1 MKKTVI
7 LLTSLALML
16 GTAASTTSAKP
27 GNTPAGQSGKE
38 VSSKAPKDKETQ
50 IEEKQTEKVESADMV
65 STEEDKV
72 KDPSTSETENTTNN
86 TTNNTTDPTDP
97 TESKKKGSKGYKGLL
112 NAIQHVENK
121 PAGAVLADIL
131 LTKYATE
138 LTDEQIKEL
147 EAIIEKDKALET
159 AAAMLEKNGSVTDAV
174 YLQEEAIKANFKNL
188 DLYKTMG
195 KLNEKAGKKNG
206 VKLYVNG
213 EASDSE
219 PFVKKGNTF
228 VPFRAIAESLK
239 AEVAWN
245 PEERSII
252 VTKDGVSIKLVVDSK
267 TATVNGK
274 NVSLDAPA
282 TITKGST
289 YVPVRFIS
297 EALDATVQWEEE
309 SKTVVVYE
317 EE

>member
-16 GTAASTTSAKP
+16 GTAAGTSSAKP
-27 GNTPAGQSGKE
+27 GNTPSGQSGKA

-50 IEEKQTEKVESADMV
+50 IEEKQTEKVESADTV

-86 TTNNTTDPTDP
+86 PTDP

-112 NAIQHVENK
+112 NAIQHVEDK

-147 EAIIEKDKALET
+147 EAILEKDKALET
-159 AAAMLEKNGSVTDAV
+159 AAEMLEKNGSVTDAV

>member
-16 GTAASTTSAKP
+16 ATAAGTTSAKP
-27 GNTPAGQSGKE
+27 GNTPPGQSGKE
-38 VSSKAPKDKETQ
+38 VSSKAPKDKETP
-50 IEEKQTEKVESADMV
+50 IEEKQTEEVESSETV
-65 STEEDKV
+65 STEDDKV
-72 KDPSTSETENTTNN
+72 KDSSTSETENTTNN
-86 TTNNTTDPTDP
+86 TTDP

-112 NAIQHVENK
+112 NAIQHVEDK

-147 EAIIEKDKALET
+147 EAILEKDKALET
-159 AAAMLEKNGSVTDAV
+159 AAEMLEKNGSVTDAV

-252 VTKDGVSIKLVVDSK
+252 VMKDGVSIKLVVDSK

>member
-16 GTAASTTSAKP
+16 GTTASTTSAKP
-27 GNTPAGQSGKE
+27 ANTPAGQSGKE
-38 VSSKAPKDKETQ
+38 VSSKAPKNKETQ
-50 IEEKQTEKVESADMV
+50 IEEIQTEKVESPDTV

-72 KDPSTSETENTTNN
+72 KDPLTSETENTTNN
-86 TTNNTTDPTDP
+86 TT
-97 TESKKKGSKGYKGLL
+97 ESKKKGSKGFKGLL
-112 NAIQHVENK
+112 NAIQHVEDK
-121 PAGAVLADIL
+121 PAGAVLADTL

-138 LTDEQIKEL
+138 LTDEQIQEL
-147 EAIIEKDKALET
+147 EAILENDKALET
-159 AAAMLEKNGSVTDAV
+159 AAGMLEINGSVTDAV

-219 PFVKKGNTF
+219 PFVTKGNTF

-252 VTKDGVSIKLVVDSK
+252 VTKDGVRVKLVVDSK
-267 TATVNGK
+267 TATINGK

-317 EE
+317 EK

>member
-1 MKKTVI
+1 MKKTI
-7 LLTSLALML
+7 TLLTSLALML
-16 GTAASTTSAKP
+16 ATAAGTTSAKP
-27 GNTPAGQSGKE
+27 GNTPPGQSGKE
-38 VSSKAPKDKETQ
+38 ISSKAPKDKETP
-50 IEEKQTEKVESADMV
+50 IEEKQTEEVESSDTV

-86 TTNNTTDPTDP
+86 TTDP

-112 NAIQHVENK
+112 NAIQHVEDK

-138 LTDEQIKEL
+138 LTHEQIKEL

-159 AAAMLEKNGSVTDAV
+159 AAEILEKNGSVTDAV
-174 YLQEEAIKANFKNL
+174 YLQEEAIKSNFKNL

-213 EASDSE
+213 EASNSE

-317 EE
+317 KE

>member
-7 LLTSLALML
+7 LLTALTLML
-16 GTAASTTSAKP
+16 GTAAGTTLAKP
-27 GNTPAGQSGKE
+27 GNTPAGKSGKE

-50 IEEKQTEKVESADMV
+50 IEEKQTEEVESSETV
-65 STEEDKV
+65 STEED
-72 KDPSTSETENTTNN
+72 THI
-86 TTNNTTDPTDP
+86 NTTDPT
-97 TESKKKGSKGYKGLL
+97 ESNKKSSKGYKGLL
-112 NAIQHVENK
+112 NAIQHVGDK

-147 EAIIEKDKALET
+147 EAILEKDKALE
-159 AAAMLEKNGSVTDAV
+159 AAAEMLEKNGSVTDAV
-174 YLQEEAIKANFKNL
+174 YMQEEAIKANFKNL
-188 DLYKTMG
+188 DMYKTMG
-195 KLNEKAGKKNG
+195 KLNKKVGKKNG

-213 EASDSE
+213 EASDTE

-228 VPFRAIAESLK
+228 VPFRAIAESLN

-245 PEERSII
+245 PEERSIT
-252 VTKDGVSIKLVVDSK
+252 VTKGGVSIKLVVDSK

>member
-16 GTAASTTSAKP
+16 ATAAGTTSAKP
-27 GNTPAGQSGKE
+27 GNNPPGQSGKE
-38 VSSKAPKDKETQ
+38 VSSKVPKEKETP
-50 IEEKQTEKVESADMV
+50 IEEKKTEEVESSEAV
-65 STEEDKV
+65 STEDDKV
-72 KDPSTSETENTTNN
+72 KGSSTSETDN
-86 TTNNTTDPTDP
+86 TTNNTTD
-97 TESKKKGSKGYKGLL
+97 SKKKGSKGYNGLL
-112 NAIQHVENK
+112 NAIQHVEDK

-147 EAIIEKDKALET
+147 EAILEKDKALET
-159 AAAMLEKNGSVTDAV
+159 AAEMLEKNGSVTDAM

-195 KLNEKAGKKNG
+195 KLNKKAGKKNG

-245 PEERSII
+245 PEERSIT
-252 VTKDGVSIKLVVDSK
+252 VEKDGVSIKLVVDSK
-267 TATVNGK
+267 TAKVNGK
-274 NVSLDAPA
+274 DVSLDAPA
-282 TITKGST
+282 TITKGIT

-297 EALDATVQWEEE
+297 EALDQTSNGKKKVKP
-309 SKTVVVYE
+309 S
-317 EE
+317 

>member
-16 GTAASTTSAKP
+16 ATAAGTTSAKP
-27 GNTPAGQSGKE
+27 GNTPPGQSGKE
-38 VSSKAPKDKETQ
+38 VSSKAPKDKETP
-50 IEEKQTEKVESADMV
+50 IEEKQTEEVESAETV
-65 STEEDKV
+65 SPEDDKV
-72 KDPSTSETENTTNN
+72 KDSSTLETENI
-86 TTNNTTDPTDP
+86 TDP
-97 TESKKKGSKGYKGLL
+97 TEPKKKGSKGYKGLL
-112 NAIQHVENK
+112 NAIQHVEDK

-147 EAIIEKDKALET
+147 EAILEKDKALET
-159 AAAMLEKNGSVTDAV
+159 AAEMLEKNGSVTDAV